1 MRREQQSRSSS
12 SDPAPVESV
21 SQRMKTPTGAS
32 TTPHIT
38 QVAPEDDDPVEDW
51 LEFYN
56 YQFILER
63 VKKTIQSYPVIR
75 HMSEE
80 IASEVYDKFWQKL
93 VKGPVSNPPAYIGMM
108 IRNRCV
114 DYMRRRVSEF
124 CHIVEHHT
132 GEGLDI
138 LESNQVV
145 ADSEGLR
152 DPAEEFE
159 YSAALQ
165 DMYRRVSLAI
175 AELPPR
181 QQQAMAWHI
190 LRRAPDPD
198 ELMEVF
204 DVLHITVPVVH
215 QNDKDE
221 EHLLE
226 ASYTHARKALAK
238 RLNVDLSQ
246 FHQRKRQ
253 KCERASKHLGQRL

>member
-1 MRREQQSRSSS
+1 MQRQHRSGSSS
-12 SDPAPVESV
+12 NDPAQRESTG
-21 SQRMKTPTGAS
+21 QRMKTPTGA
-32 TTPHIT
+32 TTKPHIT
-38 QVAPEDDDPVEDW
+38 QVAPEDDDPIEDW

-56 YQFILER
+56 FHYILER
-63 VKKTIQSYPVIR
+63 VKKTIQSYPTIR

-80 IASEVYDKFWQKL
+80 VASEVYDKFWQKL
-93 VKGPVSNPPAYIGMM
+93 LRGPVNNPPAYIGMM
-108 IRNRCV
+108 IRNKCV

-124 CHIVEHHT
+124 CHIVDRYS

-138 LESNQVV
+138 MESDQVA

-159 YSAALQ
+159 YSTALQ
-165 DMYRRVSLAI
+165 DMYRQVSLAI

-190 LRRAPDPD
+190 LRRAPDP
-198 ELMEVF
+198 EEVREVF
-204 DVLHITVPVVH
+204 DDLHITVPVVH
-215 QNDKDE
+215 QDDKDE

-246 FHQRKRQ
+246 FHQKKRQ
-253 KCERASKHLGQRL
+253 KCDGASKQPGHRL